1 MAYNAETEVGA
12 YLLDHAGRRSQGFWL
27 LLMVAYG
34 VGTAGAVW
42 AIMSA
47 QLFPA
52 IILICAAVCSAA
64 AARDMTFAVVPV
76 LKGLQATEGDV
87 RRELDRLRLEE
98 YVVLHD
104 IVYDG
109 TERVDHLVSGANGVF
124 LIEASFERYE
134 REHIEKAKRQA
145 RDLSTQLGCWVT
157 PVICAGE
164 REKAYDHDG
173 VLVTGRGMVAAE
185 IRSKVRGARVDPDR
199 MRDFAA
205 RLN

>member
-1 MAYNAETEVGA
+1 MAYDVESEAGA

-27 LLMVAYG
+27 LLMAAYG
-34 VGTAGAVW
+34 IGAAGAVW

-52 IILICAAVCSAA
+52 VILLCAAVCSAA

-76 LKGLQATEGDV
+76 LKGLKATQGDV
-87 RRELDRLRLEE
+87 RWELDRLRLED
-98 YVVLHD
+98 YIVLHD
-104 IVYDG
+104 VTYG
-109 TERVDHLVSGANGVF
+109 GNERVDHLVSGANGVF

-134 REHIEKAKRQA
+134 REDLEKAKRQA
-145 RDLSTQLGCWVT
+145 RELSTELGCWVS

-164 REKAYDHDG
+164 REKAYEHDG
-173 VLVTGRGMVAAE
+173 VLITGRGLVAAE
-185 IRSKVRGARVDPDR
+185 IRAKVRGARVDPDR